1 MGAAGSPHATFQRAL
16 KQGNLTMALA
26 VARELP
32 LVRLGDALA
41 LTLLILERD
50 PPRYSTAAARW
61 AARFVLEATPVP
73 TLAESQLLASALAEL
88 PSPPA
93 REALA
98 RICAERALH
107 ECTAAIDRW
116 SVDSLRG

>member
-16 KQGNLTMALA
+16 KQGNLTMAVA

-32 LVRLGDALA
+32 FVRLGDALA

-61 AARFVLEATPVP
+61 AARFVLEVTPAP
-73 TLAESQLLASALAEL
+73 TLAESQLLSAALADL
-88 PSPPA
+88 PSAPA
-93 REALA
+93 RETLA
-98 RICAERALH
+98 RICAARGLQ
-107 ECTAAIDRW
+107 ECTAALERW
-116 SVDSLRG
+116 SLAA